1 MSKETIYVDQ
11 DDEITAVISKI
22 ENASEKVV
30 AVVLPAHSTV
40 FTSAINMK
48 LIKKAQDKHKKSI
61 VLITSNV
68 HILPV
73 AAAAGLHTAKNLA
86 SKPTLPKVAVVAA
99 NTDLPIQL
107 DDSDASS
114 AGLASAIATD
124 ADSDIIQLDNT
135 VKEPKQKGVPFN
147 KKLKVPNFNTFR
159 IKVFGSSFLL
169 VAVIIFWIFAA
180 FVLPKATVTL
190 KTDVSTIDSVLAVQ
204 VTTEVK
210 TFDVTKLI
218 LPATMLD
225 NKKTDTEKAP
235 ATGKKDVGTKASGT
249 VKMINCNKDDKLSDT
264 VRTVPGGTTITD
276 TNGNQFVSQA
286 SVDVEPSSYT
296 GNVCSSNKPSAAVA
310 VVSVNS
316 GGQYNL
322 TARSYS
328 VGGFVTITAND
339 GTGMGGGTSKI
350 IVVLSA
356 QDIEAAKSRLAGKSK
371 TAASSELITQLEA
384 SGLVALPETLTE
396 GAPAITASA
405 APDAEVTEVTVTQV
419 ISYTMLAVSK
429 TDIQS
434 LVEADVKTKISDNQ
448 LKILDN
454 GIDKKQLQITT
465 RTSPSDQKLQITTVA
480 TVGPDIDI
488 VGVANDVAGKSR
500 GDIQTMLSQRSGVKE
515 VVVRYDPFWVT
526 KTPKKAS
533 KIIVVVEQVNA
544 K

>member
-22 ENASEKVV
+22 ESSREKVV

-86 SKPTLPKVAVVAA
+86 SKPTLPKVAVATA

-114 AGLASAIATD
+114 VGLASAIATD

-159 IKVFGSSFLL
+159 IKVFAGSFLL

-180 FVLPKATVTL
+180 FVLPKATVTI

-204 VTTEVK
+204 ATTEVK
-210 TFDVTKLI
+210 TFDVSKLI

-235 ATGKKDVGTKASGT
+235 ATGKKDVGTKASGSMVITNCTDAT
-249 VKMINCNKDDKLSDT
+249 V
-264 VRTVPGGTTITD
+264 TVPAGTSF
-276 TNGNQFVSQA
+276 TNSGYSFA
-286 SVDVEPSSYT
+286 LD
-296 GNVCSSNKPSAAVA
+296 AAVNVPGSNFFSA
-310 VVSVNS
+310 QN
-316 GGQYNL
+316 GGACKKDGKANGTVTAMKAGGDSNL
-322 TARSYS
+322 TAGQNYVSS
-328 VGGFVTITAND
+328 FASTVTGVGGA
-339 GTGMGGGTSKI
+339 MGGGTSKI

-356 QDIEAAKSRLAGKSK
+356 QDIEAAKARLAGKSK

-396 GAPAITASA
+396 SAPAITASA

-454 GIDKKQLQITT
+454 GIDKKQLQITSK
-465 RTSPSDQKLQITTVA
+465 TSPSDQKLQITTVA

>member
-86 SKPTLPKVAVVAA
+86 SKPTLPKVAVAAA

-107 DDSDASS
+107 DDSDTS
-114 AGLASAIATD
+114 AVGLASAITSD

-159 IKVFGSSFLL
+159 IKVFAGSFLL
-169 VAVIIFWIFAA
+169 VAAIIFWMFAA
-180 FVLPKATVTL
+180 FVLPKATVTI
-190 KTDVSTIDSVLAVQ
+190 KTDVSTIDSVLVVQ
-204 VTTEVK
+204 ATTEVK
-210 TFDVTKLI
+210 TFDVSKLI

-235 ATGKKDVGTKASGT
+235 ATGKKDVGTKASGSMVITNCTDAT
-249 VKMINCNKDDKLSDT
+249 V
-264 VRTVPGGTTITD
+264 TVPAGTSF
-276 TNGNQFVSQA
+276 TNSGYSFA
-286 SVDVEPSSYT
+286 LD
-296 GNVCSSNKPSAAVA
+296 AAVNVPGSNFFSA
-310 VVSVNS
+310 QN
-316 GGQYNL
+316 GGACKKDGKANGTVTAMKAGGDSNL
-322 TARSYS
+322 TAGQNYVSS
-328 VGGFVTITAND
+328 FASTVTGVGGA
-339 GTGMGGGTSKI
+339 MGGGTSKI

-356 QDIEAAKSRLAGKSK
+356 QDIEAAKARLAGKSK
-371 TAASSELITQLEA
+371 TAASSELITQLEV

-419 ISYTMLAVSK
+419 ITYTMLAVSK

-465 RTSPSDQKLQITTVA
+465 KTSPSDQKLQITTVA

-515 VVVRYDPFWVT
+515 VVVSYDPFWVT

-533 KIIVVVEQVNA
+533 KIIVVVKQVNA

>member
-384 SGLVALPETLTE
+384 SSLVALPETLTE